1 MKSSRSLTHCRRR
14 LEALPKRHEPRPQHI
29 RATIEER
36 LRPERPGAGD
46 QCESATP
53 SPSRLARTLVG
64 VNALVV
70 DDDSASLDFF
80 AAVLKICG
88 ATVMT
93 ASSAL
98 DALGLMQERR
108 PDVVLSDIAMVGQDG
123 YWLVREIRALPDH
136 AARALPIVA
145 TTAYGREHSR
155 DMILA
160 GGFNDFLPK
169 PVDPELLCRAI
180 AKAVGR

>member
-1 MKSSRSLTHCRRR
+1 MTSSLSPTRCRRR
-14 LEALPKRHEPRPQHI
+14 LEALPKRHEPRPRHV
-29 RATIEER
+29 RATIEEK
-36 LRPERPGAGD
+36 LGPERPDAGD
-46 QCESATP
+46 QRESPTP
-53 SPSRLARTLVG
+53 RPSRLARTLVG
-64 VNALVV
+64 VNVLVV

-80 AAVLKICG
+80 AVVLRICG
-88 ATVMT
+88 ATVTT

-123 YWLVREIRALPDH
+123 YWLAREIRALPDH
-136 AARALPIVA
+136 DTRAVPIVA

-169 PVDPELLCRAI
+169 PVEPELLCRAI